1 YEMAVHDMT
10 EFSSLGRFLPD
21 IYRQFAK
28 I

>member
-1 YEMAVHDMT
+1 MAVHDMT